1 MRTFATML
9 GCLCI
14 IVAECVAGGV
24 VIAPV
29 TKPNTRSSTQPTTLQ
44 KAAPEPEAAWRQRIR
59 EVLPEGWS
67 LKPAS
72 NRPDNTWIVERDEPM
87 HVIHNSPIAPAPQDE
102 EILQIGI
109 TVGPRVSADDYA
121 RMVEFN
127 TELSRKYKGNEA
139 TLALMAPWPWWEKRT
154 PEAKYRPYLL
164 PTHFDDLNSL
174 RIHCGPNGP
183 GRYDFKSKEDADEV
197 ARVLAALASPFT
209 SYSAAT
215 SRPATGATRK

>member
-1 MRTFATML
+1 MRAFT

-29 TKPNTRSSTQPTTLQ
+29 TKPSTRPSTHPTTLQ
-44 KAAPEPEAAWRQRIR
+44 KTAPEPETTWQQRIR

-72 NRPDNTWIVERDEPM
+72 NRPDSNWIGERDEPM
-87 HVIHNSPIAPAPQDE
+87 HVIHSSPIAPATQDE

-109 TVGPRVSADDYA
+109 TVGPRLSADDYA
-121 RMVEFN
+121 HMVEFN
-127 TELSRKYKGNEA
+127 EELHRKYYNGKEA
-139 TLALMAPWPWWEKRT
+139 TLVLMAPWPWWEKRT

-174 RIHCGPNGP
+174 RIHCAPNGP

-197 ARVLAALASPFT
+197 ARVLAAIASPFMP
-209 SYSAAT
+209 YSAAA